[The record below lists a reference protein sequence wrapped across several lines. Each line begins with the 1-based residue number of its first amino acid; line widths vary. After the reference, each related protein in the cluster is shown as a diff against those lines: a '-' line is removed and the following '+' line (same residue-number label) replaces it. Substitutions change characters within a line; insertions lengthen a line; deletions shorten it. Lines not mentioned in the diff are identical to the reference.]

1 MRHKVLFRV
10 GWKHILGIPGFENM
24 SHGNTL
30 CCKSRMESYFS
41 LVLWLFILLF
51 MIFYVLN

>member
-1 MRHKVLFRV
+1 MNCWQVVGGGVGHKVLFRV

-41 LVLWLFILLF
+41 LVL
-51 MIFYVLN
+51 